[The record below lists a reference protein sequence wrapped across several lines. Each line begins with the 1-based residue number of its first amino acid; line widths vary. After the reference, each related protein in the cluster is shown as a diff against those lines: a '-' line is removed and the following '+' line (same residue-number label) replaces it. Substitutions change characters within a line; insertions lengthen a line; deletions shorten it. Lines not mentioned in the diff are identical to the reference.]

1 MRLNKKMNQFCL
13 APFLVC
19 YVIIINELDLAKK
32 KCETKHTIKC
42 IMLTV
47 SLDSFLFVILFTY
60 QHRTCRTQEA
70 VLFCYPRTSSPDQFQ
85 SMLFPWYLG
94 CC

>member
-1 MRLNKKMNQFCL
+1 MNQFCFI
-13 APFLVC
+13 AAFLVC
-19 YVIIINELDLAKK
+19 YVIIIDELDLAKTAFLEK
-32 KCETKHTIKC
+32 KMGNKIRNQ
-42 IMLTV
+42 MYYV
-47 SLDSFLFVILFTY
+47 DSIIRFFVILFTY